1 MSSTAPKEPP
11 TASGPHPHAALSAG
25 AGLRFSGLTQP
36 LTRFRRRRVE
46 STLQSRAS
54 IGGTVPEIR
63 SANSANSTNPKMPK
77 KIENQAIKEPS
88 PNRSRSNSTRLS
100 EIFSL
105 VAAEVAMSVIRF
117 SETRARPTDRTA
129 PGNGI
134 TQAMVKVETGVNS
147 FPRAQFEG

>member
-1 MSSTAPKEPP
+1 
-11 TASGPHPHAALSAG
+11 
-25 AGLRFSGLTQP
+25 LTQP

-63 SANSANSTNPKMPK
+63 SANSANPKMPK
-77 KIENQAIKEPS
+77 KVENQAIKEPS
-88 PNRSRSNSTRLS
+88 PNRSRSNSARLS

-134 TQAMVKVETGVNS
+134 TQAMVKVETGINS
-147 FPRAQFEG
+147 FLRAQLEG